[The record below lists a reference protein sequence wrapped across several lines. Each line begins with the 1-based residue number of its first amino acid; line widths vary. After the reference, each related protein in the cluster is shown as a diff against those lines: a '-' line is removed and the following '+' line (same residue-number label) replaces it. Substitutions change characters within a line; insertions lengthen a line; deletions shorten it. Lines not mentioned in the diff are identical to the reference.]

1 MTLYSLDG
9 QVFVDDIVKGSP
21 ADKSGLKNGDFVMGI
36 DNNFTGNLE
45 VYKNLLQQTGYRIGI
60 LIMRDNKPSLIYM
73 RIGRI
78 R

>member
-21 ADKSGLKNGDFVMGI
+21 ADKSGLKNGDVVMAI
-36 DNNFTGNLE
+36 DNNFSSNLE
-45 VYKNLLQQTGYRIGI
+45 VYKNLLQKTGFRIGI
-60 LIMRDNKPSLIYM
+60 LIIRKNVPSLIYM